1 MFRITSE
8 TCRAFAFAEVLILAA
23 MNVESTRLA
32 AEAQARPNSA
42 AQRGYLSAT
51 RVLRTRLRK
60 AAQV

>member
-8 TCRAFAFAEVLILAA
+8 TCRAFAFAEVLILVA

-32 AEAQARPNSA
+32 AEGQVRPNTA

-51 RVLRTRLRK
+51 QVLRTRLRK
-60 AAQV
+60 SVQV

>member
-8 TCRAFAFAEVLILAA
+8 TCHAFTLAEVLILAA

-32 AEAQARPNSA
+32 AEGQVRCKTA

-51 RVLRTRLRK
+51 QVLRTKLRK
-60 AAQV
+60 AQQV